1 MKELYITPDLQVVYF
16 ASMQRIALELGG
28 NGEGDAVS
36 GDYEGDLGVDI
47 P

>member
-16 ASMQRIALELGG
+16 ASMQRIALELGTP
-28 NGEGDAVS
+28 GENEPVS
-36 GDYEGDLGVDI
+36 GGTEGDLTTDI